1 MRSQTQVVPGNT
13 RISGGKKEVRVPV
26 ALATQR
32 CNRDGEAAGVGRLQ
46 VWEVAGVER
55 LQGLG
60 GCLGGAASGTERQ
73 LLSSCEPEASSNGDN
88 KLPGTTLPWKVFSGA
103 H

>member
-46 VWEVAGVER
+46 VWEAAGV
-55 LQGLG
+55 G
-60 GCLGGAASGTERQ
+60 GCRSGEAAGVGGCRCGEAAGIGR
-73 LLSSCEPEASSNGDN
+73 
-88 KLPGTTLPWKVFSGA
+88 LPGWGSIRDREAAVIQL
-103 H
+103 